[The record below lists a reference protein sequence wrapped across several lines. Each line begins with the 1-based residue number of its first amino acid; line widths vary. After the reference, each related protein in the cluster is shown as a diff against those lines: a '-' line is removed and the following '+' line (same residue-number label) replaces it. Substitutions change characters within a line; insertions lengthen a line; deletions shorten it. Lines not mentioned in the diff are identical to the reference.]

1 MKWKLLFY
9 TCLMCVACKNK
20 PRAIAAVTHLVSAHQ
35 PGALLYLDRLDNR
48 AVLQWADT
56 IGKTSFCS
64 FLIGLRDSV
73 AAPDAKKRLERER
86 YFQYT
91 MQEDWAAM
99 VDGDALR
106 PVFFQQKP
114 GLDPQLDEEAM
125 VFEIPR
131 GHRVDTLVYRDSYG
145 GWGTQIFV
153 LNGK

>member
-1 MKWKLLFY
+1 MKRKLIFY
-9 TCLMCVACKNK
+9 ACLLCLACKSK
-20 PRAIAAVTHLVSAHQ
+20 PRFIAAVTHLVSVRQ
-35 PGALLYLDRLDNR
+35 PGAMLYLDRLANR
-48 AVLQWADT
+48 AVMQSADT
-56 IGKTSFCS
+56 TAFCS
-64 FLIGLRDSV
+64 FLVGWRDSL
-73 AAPDAKKRLERER
+73 AGTDAKKRLDRER

-91 MQEDWAAM
+91 MQQDWTAM
-99 VDGDALR
+99 VDGDSLR

-114 GLDPQLDEEAM
+114 GLDPQLDEGAM